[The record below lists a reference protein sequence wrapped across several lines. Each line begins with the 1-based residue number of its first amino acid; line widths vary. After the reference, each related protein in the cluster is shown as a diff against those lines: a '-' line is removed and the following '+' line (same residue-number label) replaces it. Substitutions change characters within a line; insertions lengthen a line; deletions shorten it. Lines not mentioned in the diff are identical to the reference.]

1 MRNPFSWSPREALEL
16 VDLLRKP
23 SADVSEYTYQ
33 LMLEAA
39 SKIDVL
45 SDAIIRADQYEMN
58 KKARD
63 ILHKALEDI

>member
-39 SKIDVL
+39 SKIDML
-45 SDAIIRADQYEMN
+45 SDAIIRADQHDMSS
-58 KKARD
+58 KARD
-63 ILHKALEDI
+63 ILHKALEEI